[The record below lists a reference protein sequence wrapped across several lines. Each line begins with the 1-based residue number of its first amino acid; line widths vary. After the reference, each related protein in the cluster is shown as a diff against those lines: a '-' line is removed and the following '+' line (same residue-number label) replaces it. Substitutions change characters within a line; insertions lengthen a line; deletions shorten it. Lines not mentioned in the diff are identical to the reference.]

1 MENGRYSAKDIEDFN
16 KDLRP
21 ISLTSTLSKI
31 AEDFI
36 IQHDLKPKLLNVI
49 DPNQFG
55 FIPGSST
62 KFALI
67 SMLHKWLTATDGS
80 GSAIGVFYWIIG
92 KHLIWLI
99 IIFWLRSFMNMV
111 LSQQF

>member
-1 MENGRYSAKDIEDFN
+1 MADIALLPKTKDIEDFN

-49 DPNQFG
+49 DSNQFG
-55 FIPGSST
+55 FIKDKGIKYKVCLDINAS
-62 KFALI
+62 
-67 SMLHKWLTATDGS
+67 
-80 GSAIGVFYWIIG
+80 
-92 KHLIWLI
+92 
-99 IIFWLRSFMNMV
+99 
-111 LSQQF
+111 